1 MDILTKSLMIS
12 TKYSGKVI
20 DLFVKKFKSRNIFLI
35 VLLLITN
42 ISYYEIKASFNIIYQ
57 QDLNITD
64 HFSSPASM
72 ADGIQSKSSIQQQN
86 VLSYLENSWNLSEI
100 TEYSLA
106 SAIEIISKSVIA
118 CSSVPSTS
126 DFEIQIY
133 EAFNLILSSKL
144 TNSRETL
151 NISSDGLFYI
161 WDGITKNVST
171 SMNIWIAKALIEVDK
186 SIYSTAIDIIDSIFT
201 GLIQTSREN
210 TFFRSSVLLDL
221 EDKAIPSS
229 ISPIAKLNDQLM
241 MMTLLKQLFLE
252 ISNES
257 KILEYQSL
265 VNQMETEMFDP
276 ILGFVES
283 ISFDELDYTTTFLHS
298 IKYQGFG
305 DAFYLNNRSKFSFE
319 NCLLML
325 DFYLQQLQD
334 YSIEDARGILDLY
347 NLTVAPYYMDKILNL
362 FSDIQFLF
370 KNEKGLYHEEIQI
383 FNNSELLI
391 FGEKSYIEDQF
402 KYIQSLSELVEWFSY
417 LSNTDS
423 RSIYT
428 DQFQEISIS
437 LWEFL
442 SNNAYIQYIDSIEG
456 IGSEETF
463 MSTGYFFSYY
473 SSNLGIFLFDN
484 STKGSLLLANILA
497 LMGLGVILPFQMT
510 IEYLD
515 PLNTGD
521 YQTFDII
528 ISPIPTN
535 KSIKTSGIY
544 FNTQLLGS
552 VPIERINDVIISSPT
567 ISILVNTSSRFNF
580 TISEEGL
587 SKFTLRLVY
596 KEATFF
602 TLEGEYRVLKSMS
615 IEVDID
621 PNIPSQREHITFSIE
636 LRDSKGIIRSGIY
649 YSAKIQSKSWN
660 EPLIVD
666 NQSLFQE
673 NGTKN
678 TISLDS
684 DLTENDISYYF
695 IAYKEEYYP
704 AEINKTI
711 HVQTSLNFL
720 FNWLQWIIFESE
732 IGAYIGTLSAIFAI
746 TYGFYIRFISRI
758 IGRTRTCKF
767 CGESWRT
774 KYPVCSHC
782 GRDLKIDKQFD
793 KKQTNETFDNNQTET

>member
-1 MDILTKSLMIS
+1 MVSPR
-12 TKYSGKVI
+12 YSGKVI
-20 DLFVKKFKSRNIFLI
+20 DLVVKKYKSRKIFFI
-35 VLLLITN
+35 ALLLIAN
-42 ISYYEIKASFNIIYQ
+42 ISYYEIKAPLNIIYQ
-57 QDLNITD
+57 QDLSTTEY
-64 HFSSPASM
+64 FPSPAS
-72 ADGIQSKSSIQQQN
+72 ISNSIHSKSDLQQQN
-86 VLSYLENSWNLSEI
+86 VLSYLENSWNLSKI
-100 TEYSLA
+100 TEYSIA

-118 CSSVPSTS
+118 CSSVSSTS
-126 DFEIQIY
+126 VFEIQIY

-144 TNSRETL
+144 ANSKETL
-151 NISSDGLFYI
+151 NMSSDGLFYI

-186 SIYSTAIDIIDSIFT
+186 SIYSTAIDMIDSIFT
-201 GLIQTSREN
+201 GLNQSSREN
-210 TFFRSSVLLDL
+210 TFFRTFVLLDS
-221 EDKAIPSS
+221 EDKAIPFS
-229 ISPIAKLNDQLM
+229 ISPIATLNDQLM
-241 MMTLLKQLFLE
+241 MMTLLKQLSFV
-252 ISNES
+252 SSSES
-257 KILEYQSL
+257 KIQEYQSI
-265 VNQMETEMFDP
+265 VNQMETDMFDP
-276 ILGFVES
+276 ILGFVED
-283 ISFDELDYTTTFLHS
+283 IIFEELGYSTTFLHS
-298 IKYQGFG
+298 IKYQDFG
-305 DAFYLNNRSKFSFE
+305 GTFYLNNVSSFSFE
-319 NCLLML
+319 NSLVML

-334 YSIEDARGILDLY
+334 YSSEDPRGIFDLY
-347 NLTVAPYYMDKILNL
+347 DPTVAQNYVDYIINL
-362 FSDIQFLF
+362 IRDIQFLF
-370 KNEKGLYHEEIQI
+370 QNDKGLYHEEIQI

-402 KYIQSLSELVEWFSY
+402 KFVQSLSEIIDSFSY

-423 RSIYT
+423 RLIYI
-428 DQFQEISIS
+428 DQFQGIYIS
-437 LWEFL
+437 LWKFL
-442 SNNAYIQYIDSIEG
+442 SENAYIQRIDNTG
-456 IGSEETF
+456 GFGSEETII
-463 MSTGYFFSYY
+463 SSGYFFSYY
-473 SSNLGIFLFDN
+473 SSYLGIFLFDN
-484 STKGSLLLANILA
+484 TTRGSLLIANILA
-497 LMGLGVILPFQMT
+497 LNGLGVILPFQMT

-521 YQTFDII
+521 YQTFEII

-544 FNTQLLGS
+544 FNTQLFGS
-552 VPIERINDVIISSPT
+552 VPIERISDVLISSPT
-567 ISILVNTSSRFNF
+567 ITIVENASSKFNF

-587 SKFTLRLVY
+587 SKFTLRLLF

-615 IEVDID
+615 INIDID
-621 PNIPSQREHITFSIE
+621 PNIPSQREQITISIE

-678 TISLDS
+678 SISLDS
-684 DLTENDISYYF
+684 DLTENDITYYF

-704 AEINKTI
+704 AEINRTI

-732 IGAYIGTLSAIFAI
+732 IGGYIGTLSAIFAI

-767 CGESWRT
+767 CGESWRK

-782 GRDLKIDKQFD
+782 GRDLKPDKSDD
-793 KKQTNETFDNNQTET
+793 KKQTNEPIDYNQTES